1 MTKGAAN
8 PPVRVALN
16 ILKIVEEPWKVLGV
30 RHNYNYAT
38 EKNRLFW
45 VLPIPSLKKKKKQ
58 RCRLPSTAW
67 LPGSQRNCGFEL
79 FTASRN
85 FKKVNSK
92 VTGWRPKKEEH
103 HFMVLLAKI
112 KYWRPAQG
120 SPALRMAGGGRAQ
133 GAPTHGSRPLPA
145 ASPSSSFL

>member
-45 VLPIPSLKKKKKQ
+45 VLPIPSLKKKKNNAVGCQ
-58 RCRLPSTAW
+58 A
-67 LPGSQRNCGFEL
+67 LPGCLVAKEIVVLSCSLLLE
-79 FTASRN
+79 TS
-85 FKKVNSK
+85 KKLI
-92 VTGWRPKKEEH
+92 PK
-103 HFMVLLAKI
+103 
-112 KYWRPAQG
+112 
-120 SPALRMAGGGRAQ
+120 
-133 GAPTHGSRPLPA
+133 
-145 ASPSSSFL
+145 